1 MNEHLNGALA
11 MDPYEVLGVGHR
23 SAPTEIRR
31 AYLALAREHHPD
43 AHAGAGAADRAR
55 SEARMREIND
65 AWALLSDPDRRRRYD
80 MTVDPPSSAAP
91 QGARTVPSPG
101 WRPRHDDTAWMDD
114 FEAWKHETDDF
125 VPPDPHPPSV
135 GRTSLTIFPV
145 ALFGISIATGCL
157 AMVAQSR
164 PLLAISFV
172 GVALAAL
179 LFLLVPMLVMAQ
191 RPGRRRTR

>member
-1 MNEHLNGALA
+1 

-31 AYLALAREHHPD
+31 AYLALARQHHPD
-43 AHAGAGAADRAR
+43 AQAGAGAADRAR

-80 MTVDPPSSAAP
+80 LTVDPPSSAGSQA
-91 QGARTVPSPG
+91 ARTVPSPG

-114 FEAWKHETDDF
+114 FEAWKHETDDL
-125 VPPDPHPPSV
+125 VPPDPPSV
-135 GRTSLTIFPV
+135 GRSTLTIFPV
-145 ALFGISIATGCL
+145 VLFGVSIATGCL

-179 LFLLVPMLVMAQ
+179 LFLLVPMLVMAR
-191 RPGRRRTR
+191 RPGRGRTRS